1 MSTNYPIDTMS
12 LNGED
17 DVAPP
22 NLYTP
27 NGFSI
32 QRIRL
37 VELYR
42 EAVDLHNKQGGTLSL
57 ESTWA

>member
-1 MSTNYPIDTMS
+1 MSTKYPFDTMS
-12 LNGED
+12 LNGESD
-17 DVAPP
+17 IAPP

-32 QRIRL
+32 QRSRL

-42 EAVDLHNKQGGTLSL
+42 ESVDQHNHQGGTLSL
-57 ESTWA
+57 EATWA